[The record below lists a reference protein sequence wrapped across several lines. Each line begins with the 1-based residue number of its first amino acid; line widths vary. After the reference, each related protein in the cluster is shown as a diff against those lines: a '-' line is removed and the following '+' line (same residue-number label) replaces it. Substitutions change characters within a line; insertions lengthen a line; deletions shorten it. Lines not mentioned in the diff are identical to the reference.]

1 MLRLIIIF
9 LILSTSFHAQGEVK
23 EYPESGDYV
32 ILLHGIMSSKNALTP
47 AAKYFRKQGLHAI
60 VVPYPSRKISI
71 ETAAEQILLPA
82 IHQYCTDPSKRIHFV
97 GHSMGGIVI
106 RYYLAKHLPPNLN
119 LGRVVLIAAPNHGSE
134 LADIFSD
141 NSLAE
146 GIFGPALNDL
156 KTSADSLP
164 NRLGPADYNLGIIMG
179 KAARIPWLSKQ
190 LPEDDDWVVS
200 ANGGKIKGMN
210 DFILINGMHAS
221 LKRSPEVFYQTY
233 HFLQSGR
240 FNDKPPTKV
249 IRKHIRFR
257 NLKYPAG

>member
-9 LILSTSFHAQGEVK
+9 LVLGTSFHAQGEVK

-32 ILLHGIMSSKNALTP
+32 ILLHGIMSSKNALIP
-47 AAKYFRKQGLHAI
+47 AARYFQKKGFHSI

-71 ETAAEQILLPA
+71 GIASEKILATAIR
-82 IHQYCTDPSKRIHFV
+82 QYCTDSSKQIHFV

-106 RYYLAKHLPPNLN
+106 RYYLARHRPSN
-119 LGRVVLIAAPNHGSE
+119 LGRVVLIASPNHGSE

-146 GIFGPALNDL
+146 DLFGPALKEL
-156 KTSADSLP
+156 KTTSDSLP
-164 NRLGPADYNLGIIMG
+164 NRLGPVDYDLGIIMG

-200 ANGGKIKGMN
+200 VNGGKISGMN
-210 DFILINGMHAS
+210 DFTLINGMHAS
-221 LKRSPEVFYQTY
+221 LKHSPEVFYQTY
-233 HFLQSGR
+233 YFLQSGR
-240 FNDKPPTKV
+240 FNDHPPIKAPAH
-249 IRKHIRFR
+249 RRFR
-257 NLKYPAG
+257 NPKYPAS